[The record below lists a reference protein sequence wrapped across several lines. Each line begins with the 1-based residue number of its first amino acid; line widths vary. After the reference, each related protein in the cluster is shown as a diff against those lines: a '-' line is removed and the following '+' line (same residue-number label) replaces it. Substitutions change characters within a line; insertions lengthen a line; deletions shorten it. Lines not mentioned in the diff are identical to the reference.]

1 MADIVDLSSLIRRD
15 ETVDSTVAF
24 DEADT
29 QETDSQETGEA
40 PRADDALTF
49 DASADGLLDFGTA
62 RRSGRSPIP
71 DPMRDWSN
79 QELADLVRVQR
90 LLCQAGV
97 NVATD
102 RGVTDEGDP
111 WFVFLD
117 AHGEVFVHLSRIDGQ
132 YILDSTVQEG
142 VVSGPCFATLIE
154 RFAGR
159 AEAVAAVR
167 PDGTNVISLSRRGK
181 IVMHP
186 GAALAA
192 LVWSILLASEDML
205 FLEEPI
211 PAADGP
217 TDRTAHAEGTSDAA
231 HHDTS
236 VADYEADTAAFREL
250 FVDRAEAEE
259 FLATIGSGR
268 DGADRALQS
277 DLRDAA
283 QPLAGVANALGITGL
298 GLTALAAAYGN
309 NRQQAS
315 DETETETDVAETDI
329 ALARDDKTAARDA
342 TQADTDDDSALKH
355 VAAGQLFDSEN
366 THGEAAPSDDV
377 HLEADA
383 SERAAPSEAAD
394 PGLQSAAMLEAASS
408 AALAEAAEA
417 RRADPAAASGVEMA
431 EASPPREGTAIRG
444 QQTEEEGTTN
454 LARFLESVG
463 LEDLLDG
470 GEKIVTALGDRA
482 GDASESL
489 FRLIDE
495 TLTIVSVAD
504 VTERGAI
511 IANARLLLPEAGM
524 FDGGMSPIGVA
535 GLGSADP
542 RAPLSD
548 ASGSTAPASPFAF
561 AQFSSDVRDFIDH
574 LVLTSEIE
582 VIALENQILL
592 IDMRAV
598 SESGAEAFART
609 WSLDEERTISTIGI
623 KADFEAFDLVA

>member
-15 ETVDSTVAF
+15 QTVDSSVAF
-24 DEADT
+24 DDADA
-29 QETDSQETGEA
+29 ESHGTGDG
-40 PRADDALTF
+40 PDTGDGLTLGS
-49 DASADGLLDFGTA
+49 SADGLLDFGTDK
-62 RRSGRSPIP
+62 RSGGSRGPVP
-71 DPMRDWSN
+71 DPTLDWSN

-159 AEAVAAVR
+159 AEAVASVR
-167 PDGTNVISLSRRGK
+167 PDGTNVISMSRRGK

-211 PAADGP
+211 ADASADASAERTADGAP
-217 TDRTAHAEGTSDAA
+217 DAAVAAEGTF
-231 HHDTS
+231 
-236 VADYEADTAAFREL
+236 VADYDADTAAFREL
-250 FVDRAEAEE
+250 FVDKAEAAE
-259 FLATIGSGR
+259 FLATIRTSR

-277 DLRDAA
+277 DLRDGG
-283 QPLAGVANALGITGL
+283 QPATGVANALGVTGL
-298 GLTALAAAYGN
+298 GLTALAAAYGI

-315 DETETETDVAETDI
+315 DETEPEASAAETTVTE
-329 ALARDDKTAARDA
+329 AGDDKAASLAQNR
-342 TQADTDDDSALKH
+342 ADTDDESALQH
-355 VAAGQLFDSEN
+355 VAAGQLFDGRS
-366 THGEAAPSDDV
+366 THAEAARSDDIHV
-377 HLEADA
+377 EADA
-383 SERAAPSEAAD
+383 AERIPPSEAAEQA
-394 PGLQSAAMLEAASS
+394 LHSAAMLEAAVN
-408 AALAEAAEA
+408 AATISEAAGA
-417 RRADPAAASGVEMA
+417 GRAEPDAVSTADMA
-431 EASPPREGTAIRG
+431 EASSPRGAIDHRG
-444 QQTEEEGTTN
+444 QTTEAAGNTN

-463 LEDLLDG
+463 LEDLLDS
-470 GEKIVTALGDRA
+470 GERIVTSIGDRV

-504 VTERGAI
+504 VTERGVI
-511 IANARLLLPEAGM
+511 VANARLLLPETNMLERGTPQIVSARI
-524 FDGGMSPIGVA
+524 DAASPPANAPDV
-535 GLGSADP
+535 
-542 RAPLSD
+542 PLS
-548 ASGSTAPASPFAF
+548 ASPYAF
-561 AQFSSDVRDFIDH
+561 AQFNTDVRDFIDH

-592 IDMRAV
+592 IDMRTV
-598 SESGAEAFART
+598 SEAGAEAFART